1 MKLTPEK
8 LEGWGY
14 CMVKI
19 ACTGGEC
26 KAQDGRHRTLD
37 SPATA
42 LGLSQCTTW

>member
-19 ACTGGEC
+19 AW
-26 KAQDGRHRTLD
+26 
-37 SPATA
+37 S
-42 LGLSQCTTW
+42 